1 MRYQTHQLWNWLPRK
16 SPPRSALKTVLYL
29 WLLFFWVPVGAH
41 LLIRH
46 SRRGENK
53 EGQSGQS
60 PRWVAHLSAVVRSTT
75 ANRRKSA
82 LGAAKP
88 PPSEQRRESCHRFRC
103 RVNSGFQ
110 AEGGPACTLCTSWL
124 FFFFLLHFFL
134 FVIFISTQNSGF
146 FFSFPFPFYFFLFFF
161 FFYFSLFSGHGIF
174 KNFSLTHTHIY
185 IFFHDKENLC
195 SANQWF
201 PTLLFQLDIG
211 FSKKLSSSDPSP
223 YLHLSNPDMI

>member
-124 FFFFLLHFFL
+124 FFSFSFIFFICYFYFYSEFGFFFLL
-134 FVIFISTQNSGF
+134 S
-146 FFSFPFPFYFFLFFF
+146 FSFLFFPLF
-161 FFYFSLFSGHGIF
+161 FF
-174 KNFSLTHTHIY
+174 
-185 IFFHDKENLC
+185 
-195 SANQWF
+195 
-201 PTLLFQLDIG
+201 LLFLFI
-211 FSKKLSSSDPSP
+211 FRAW
-223 YLHLSNPDMI
+223 HI